1 MARITVMA
9 AGKPSGI
16 EATATATDVV
26 NISIKPPPV
35 IRPSTKIAKQTREI
49 IKPIVF
55 EKRASFF

>member
-1 MARITVMA
+1 MA

-35 IRPSTKIAKQTREI
+35 IRPSAKIAKQTREI

-55 EKRASFF
+55 EKRASFFW